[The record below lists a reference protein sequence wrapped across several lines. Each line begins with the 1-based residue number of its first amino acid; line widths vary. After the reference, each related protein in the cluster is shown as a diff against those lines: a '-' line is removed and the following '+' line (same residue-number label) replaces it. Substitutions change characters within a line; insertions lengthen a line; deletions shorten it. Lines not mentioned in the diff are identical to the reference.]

1 MDISQ
6 NKIHFLIISILI
18 SFSCAAQLKPVYN
31 FWKDDSLLKKSYYDQ
46 ALQNQNTLISS
57 LGKEHKEDYKEIY
70 KLRFDQVSR
79 MIQSSSAV
87 TANEAHEYLQ
97 NLLKKIVDANEELR
111 SLPIRMIFSRDAWP
125 NAYSMGEGTL
135 VVNAGLM
142 IFLDNEAELVFILC
156 HELAHLYLDHSDKT
170 IKKNIARINSDEFKK
185 ELKRISKLEYGIG
198 KQLNALLKKITFDTR
213 QHSREYESEA
223 DRQAFLFMRKTGFD
237 CNGIKTCLQLLDKV
251 DDSLLF
257 KPLDVEKA
265 FSFSDYPFK
274 KKWIQKESVL
284 FSQMKEEDSPLT
296 KKEKDSLK
304 THPDCTKRILM
315 LEDSLGKVSGGA
327 KFLVNEELFNQ
338 LKKDFLAEMTEQQY
352 RDRDLGRNLYYNL
365 LMLQHQQNIPL
376 AVYSIARG
384 LNKAYEA
391 QKDHTLGQWFI
402 SESRGLPED
411 YNLLLRMLSRLRLED
426 IAALSYHFCK
436 KYKDEMAGYAG
447 FDEELA
453 KAMKR
458 FN

>member
-1 MDISQ
+1 
-6 NKIHFLIISILI
+6 
-18 SFSCAAQLKPVYN
+18 
-31 FWKDDSLLKKSYYDQ
+31 
-46 ALQNQNTLISS
+46 
-57 LGKEHKEDYKEIY
+57 
-70 KLRFDQVSR
+70 
-79 MIQSSSAV
+79 
-87 TANEAHEYLQ
+87 
-97 NLLKKIVDANEELR
+97 
-111 SLPIRMIFSRDAWP
+111 
-125 NAYSMGEGTL
+125 
-135 VVNAGLM
+135 
-142 IFLDNEAELVFILC
+142 
-156 HELAHLYLDHSDKT
+156 
-170 IKKNIARINSDEFKK
+170 
-185 ELKRISKLEYGIG
+185 
-198 KQLNALLKKITFDTR
+198 
-213 QHSREYESEA
+213 
-223 DRQAFLFMRKTGFD
+223 
-237 CNGIKTCLQLLDKV
+237 
-251 DDSLLF
+251 
-257 KPLDVEKA
+257 
-265 FSFSDYPFK
+265 
-274 KKWIQKESVL
+274 
-284 FSQMKEEDSPLT
+284 MKEEDSPLT